1 MTPNEIEALVEAKVR
16 VVLAQLL
23 GPLITQ
29 QPQPQAEWLDLKDAF
44 ALLGFPSQKALRDAI
59 RDGLLRQ
66 GHEVRDRRKPGA
78 QNARY
83 QVNVELSQKR
93 LNAQPDKR
101 RPV

>member
-44 ALLGFPSQKALRDAI
+44 AVLGFPSQKALRDAI

-66 GHEVRDRRKPGA
+66 GMRFAIGASPARRTPA
-78 QNARY
+78 IR
-83 QVNVELSQKR
+83 
-93 LNAQPDKR
+93 
-101 RPV
+101 